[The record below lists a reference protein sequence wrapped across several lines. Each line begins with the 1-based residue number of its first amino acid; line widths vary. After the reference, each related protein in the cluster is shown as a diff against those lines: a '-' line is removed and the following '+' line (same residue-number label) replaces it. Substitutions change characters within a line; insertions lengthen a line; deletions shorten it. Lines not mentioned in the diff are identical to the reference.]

1 MNSHLLTLEHEYRVH
16 GPCAV
21 LSACGGVPVHDS
33 LDAATDM
40 LEAVVAGLR
49 DLMSDPAVS
58 NHATLIFFAAES
70 ALALVYSAHA
80 GVDPAAGGAA

>member
-1 MNSHLLTLEHEYRVH
+1 MTPQLLTLEHEYCVR

-21 LSACGGVPVHDS
+21 LSAAGGVPVHDS

-58 NHATLIFFAAES
+58 NHATLIFYAAES
-70 ALALVYSAHA
+70 ALALVYSANA
-80 GVDPAAGGAA
+80 GVDPTAGGAV